1 MLTTLYFFWDGF
13 SGAGSAPTPDP
24 EPAPVAAV
32 EASYQPLTGGGYV
45 RPRPPETLR
54 RRKRKKLVEQLPT
67 VEELPLIEEPVP
79 VGFDEAELKR
89 AAEARRK
96 RLILQDEAFI
106 LARGRSLA
114 FWEELLGA

>member
-13 SGAGSAPTPDP
+13 SGSGSTPTPEPTPTPAPEVAASAP
-24 EPAPVAAV
+24 
-32 EASYQPLTGGGYV
+32 SSGGGYI
-45 RPRPPETLR
+45 RPGPPQTLR
-54 RRKRKKLVEQLPT
+54 RRKKKKLVEQLPP

-79 VGFDEAELKR
+79 VGFDDSELKH
-89 AAEARRK
+89 AAEVRRR

-114 FWEELLGA
+114 IWEELLGA